1 MASNNPKKKL
11 KISPKL
17 STVKTILTKR
27 GYAIVKKH
35 YNLKEITEIKND
47 LTVKPYVHEEYGA
60 APDPYPIYLESEK
73 KIYIPNIKDSPCHES
88 RFCWKVENCIFKKN

>member
-35 YNLKEITEIKND
+35 FNLKEITEIKND
-47 LTVKPYVHEEYGA
+47 LTVKPYVHEE
-60 APDPYPIYLESEK
+60 
-73 KIYIPNIKDSPCHES
+73 
-88 RFCWKVENCIFKKN
+88 